1 MSQII
6 ERKHEII
13 KRKNKRIALVNPPY
27 SSTLYGNERSVK
39 SKHPPL
45 NLLYLHSYI
54 RDYSEVRIFD
64 GETIPLEELFEG
76 IKEFNPDIIG
86 YTSTSPTY
94 PIAKAISQKLRRDDN
109 LQIIGG
115 PYATV
120 VSQETLRDFDIA
132 IIGEGEETLKELIQG
147 RSIESIKGLAFNGA
161 WGEHHFTGN
170 RLFREDLDKLPFPSW
185 DLVDFTQYRYSTHRG
200 GNKKSAPIITSR
212 GCPFNCSTCSTNLVN
227 GPKIRYRSIENV
239 VKEVDELITNYGIRH
254 LHFLD
259 DTFTFNKKR
268 LRDLCD
274 MLAEKNITF
283 SCNTRPDVFSEDDAD
298 YILFAGCTNVFFGV
312 ESANNEILGYF
323 NRRMTRQ
330 KIINSFRACEK
341 RGIQTTAS
349 FMIGSPLESEG
360 TLIETLELAKKLR
373 PDYVLFNILT
383 PHKGTRVY
391 YEAVREGILEPYEV
405 DLEKFPKEPV
415 GIPMINNPNF
425 SRGQIQEWK
434 ERLYSSYYGCTNYL
448 FNQLLHSLRTRNF
461 KNIQIALKLRR
472 TYKK

>member
-1 MSQII
+1 MSQTI

-27 SSTLYGNERSVK
+27 SSILYGDERCVK

-54 RDYSEVRIFD
+54 RDYSEIRIFD
-64 GETIPLEELFEG
+64 GETTPLEKIFEG

-94 PIAKAISQKLRRDDN
+94 PIAKAISQKLRRDGN

-120 VSQETLRDFDIA
+120 VPQETLRDFDIA

-147 RSIESIKGLAFNGA
+147 RSIKSIKGLAFNGER
-161 WGEHHFTGN
+161 GEHHFTGN
-170 RLFREDLDKLPFPSW
+170 RPFREDLDKLPFPSW
-185 DLVDFTQYRYSTHRG
+185 DLVDFAKYRYSTHRG
-200 GNKKSAPIITSR
+200 GNKKSAPMITSR
-212 GCPFNCSTCSTNLVN
+212 GCPYNCSTCSTNLVN
-227 GPKIRYRSIENV
+227 GPKIRYRSLENV
-239 VKEVDELITNYGIRH
+239 IEEVDELITNHGIRH
-254 LHFLD
+254 FHFLD
-259 DTFTFNKKR
+259 DTFTSNKKR

-274 MLAEKNITF
+274 MLAEKKITF

-298 YILFAGCTNVFFGV
+298 YILSAGCTNVFFGV
-312 ESANNEILGYF
+312 ESANNEILEYF

-330 KIINSFRACEK
+330 RVIDSFGACEK

-349 FMIGSPLESEG
+349 FMIGSPLESES
-360 TLIETLELAKKLR
+360 TLIETLELAKKLK

-383 PHKGTRVY
+383 PHKGTKVY
-391 YEAVREGILEPYEV
+391 DEAIKEGILKPYEV
-405 DLEKFPKEPV
+405 DLERYPEEPV
-415 GIPMINNPNF
+415 GIPTIDNPTF
-425 SRGQIQEWK
+425 SREQIQEWK
-434 ERLYSSYYGCTNYL
+434 GKLYTSYYGGLDYM
-448 FNQLLHSLRTRNF
+448 FNQVFRSLKKGSF
-461 KNIQIALKLRR
+461 KNIQTAIKLRR